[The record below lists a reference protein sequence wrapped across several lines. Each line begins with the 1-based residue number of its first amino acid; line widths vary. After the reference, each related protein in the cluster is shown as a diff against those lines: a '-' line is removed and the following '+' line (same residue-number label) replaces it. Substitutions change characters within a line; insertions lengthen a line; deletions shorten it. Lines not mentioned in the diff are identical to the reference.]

1 MKRNEDLRSG
11 AQDERIVVKYSTSQN
26 SGVGSTKL
34 MRNAIGCVLKGEKFI
49 HDDDRTLRVGKGDIF
64 FLAPGTHYVENV
76 PEQNEGFEQ
85 ILFYFSPE
93 KIQQIMATLTC
104 NSDMEAVCKDGGFRG
119 ANNSVAV
126 ESASVITR
134 SFFNSVEQLYD
145 LGGFSS
151 SADFESLKLTELAH
165 VIMSHENNSIKR
177 LLLGS
182 LDKDK
187 AEFERIIYSN
197 LLCDKSIDMLAEE
210 CSRSVTSFKKEFKRI
225 FGAPPHQWY
234 LRQRLSYAKMLLN
247 TTRESISQVGIIC
260 AFPNTS
266 HFIKL
271 FKRFYGC
278 TPAVY
283 RSTHKSVTNQAV
295 SESRSGA
302 ELAEKQCIE
311 VDVKIDDEI
320 ISTSQE

>member
-1 MKRNEDLRSG
+1 MKRNEDLRAGSCG
-11 AQDERIVVKYSTSQN
+11 ERTIVKYSTTQN

-34 MRNAIGCVLKGEKFI
+34 LRNAIGFVLSGEKFI
-49 HDDDRTLRVGKGDIF
+49 HDDDRTLRVGKGDLF
-64 FLAPGTHYVENV
+64 FLTPGTHYIENV
-76 PEQNEGFEQ
+76 PDSSGFEQ
-85 ILFYFSPE
+85 IMFYFSPE
-93 KIQQIMATLTC
+93 KIQQVMATLTC
-104 NSDMEAVCKDGGFRG
+104 NSDMEAVDRG
-119 ANNSVAV
+119 NGVRGVSSSVAV
-126 ESASVITR
+126 ESPSAITK
-134 SFFNSVEQLYD
+134 SFFNSVEHLYD
-145 LGGFSS
+145 LGGFTGGS
-151 SADFESLKLTELAH
+151 DFESLKLTELTH
-165 VIMSHENNSIKR
+165 VVMSHENNSIKR

-182 LDKDK
+182 LDKEK

-283 RSTHKSVTNQAV
+283 RSTHKMSVNAFC
-295 SESRSGA
+295 SEQKSDVGVVEMPICA
-302 ELAEKQCIE
+302 ESS
-311 VDVKIDDEI
+311 DDTF
-320 ISTSQE
+320 STQQ